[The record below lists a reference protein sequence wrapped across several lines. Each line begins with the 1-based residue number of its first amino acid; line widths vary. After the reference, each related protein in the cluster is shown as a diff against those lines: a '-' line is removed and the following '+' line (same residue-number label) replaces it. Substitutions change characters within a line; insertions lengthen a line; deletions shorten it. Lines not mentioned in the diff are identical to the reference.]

1 MSARSAAARK
11 KATSTH
17 KKAPPSAPS
26 SRSHP
31 RGFVPAE
38 YEYSYP
44 YGQNV
49 QYAQPQ
55 HHYALPPHLQSPPLP
70 PPPPESVIGTSSN
83 ESQSAPSE
91 AGDSSA
97 AIERSGF
104 RTLLDKRSDDVRKG
118 IAKTFTFRRKDS
130 KDEEIPAPVTPFQRP
145 ESSATARPPFLGDG
159 YGYDRSPPLIQS
171 RNLPY
176 YPPQQLQQ
184 NPYSPPFHQH
194 QSPTSPIDRWEVS
207 SLGPPPAAELP
218 AVPQSTGPPIK
229 RWVGGGRPPSR
240 WNKLRKDP
248 ELWNPS
254 GDVLVYLQGRGHDQP
269 ASFRLSSHV
278 IEASENRWLIAELRN
293 SVLEDQQDPTIPT
306 PPVATP
312 GYNSQLGHPTP
323 PVSEA
328 DQLDGEISYE
338 MHFPAPK
345 PLSRQDKIQ
354 HQITTRN
361 VFAMLCHASLVGIT
375 LHQALVDLHARLELY
390 RSPGE
395 PDTAGQIIT
404 YLSSRAI
411 DDMRND
417 IESAVAILAWAER
430 PGVRWSEG
438 WREAFLHCAG
448 MYRDGRGSNGCG
460 GLERCADWKYVT
472 PQTRALLERSWLE
485 MRLKVQTAEER
496 LTEFVLPDIWAGATS
511 EFRAAPP
518 VGSAKAAAERFQKML
533 VAHYSRVY
541 GSWPPP
547 RPAPTTEDEE
557 IWLTRSVARDLQRDF
572 GALYDYLVDREVVW
586 DVSEARA
593 GRKWMM
599 VSSGWNKGFDA
610 DIPGMPMTDILI
622 EFDNRLRLPHI
633 PHPYPLLPTSIPPQ
647 PPSSGGGGMFRT
659 ASSTSVQQKQQAG
672 RERRVALAYTESTN
686 IDALDT
692 SAPSPSDLVDAFSRF
707 EKNDAVAE
715 VDPAMARRGRWVLL
729 YGILQALAPVSVDA
743 PRVKHAEG
751 VSYHLSA
758 RLKRPTWS
766 KDRGVSNS
774 SALFGEVRHDMSHCW
789 TTPATWA
796 SSDPEG
802 QTDDDGLAE
811 EEVRDGFRRP
821 PRSLPEL
828 SEGGSSVRTS
838 STTRRYYPPQPLQ
851 RHPEEGQLDALSPS
865 GPGGVPKSRFFAQ
878 PRPPLKTEDSEES
891 TFLTID
897 DVAFPVPGLMTP
909 PTHALPFRP
918 QRRGTGQGMST
929 PEIRDFDDEA

>member
-11 KATSTH
+11 KATTTH
-17 KKAPPSAPS
+17 KKAPPPPAS
-26 SRSHP
+26 SRSRP
-31 RGFVPAE
+31 RAFVPAE

-55 HHYALPPHLQSPPLP
+55 HQYAPAPQMLSPPLP
-70 PPPPESVIGTSSN
+70 PPPPESVIGTSSSG
-83 ESQSAPSE
+83 SQSAPSE
-91 AGDSSA
+91 FDDPSA
-97 AIERSGF
+97 SIERSGF
-104 RTLLDKRSDDVRKG
+104 RTMLDKRSDDVRKG
-118 IAKTFTFRRKDS
+118 LAKTFTFRRKDS
-130 KDEEIPAPVTPFQRP
+130 REEEIPAPVTPFQRP
-145 ESSATARPPFLGDG
+145 ESAATARPNFVGDG
-159 YGYDRSPPLIQS
+159 YGYERPPSSTQP
-171 RNLPY
+171 RHMQY

-184 NPYSPPFHQH
+184 VPYSPPYQQH
-194 QSPTSPIDRWEVS
+194 QAPTSPIERWEVS
-207 SLGPPPAAELP
+207 SLGPPPATELP
-218 AVPQSTGPPIK
+218 AVPQSSGPPIK
-229 RWVGGGRPPSR
+229 RWVGGGRPPAR

-248 ELWNPS
+248 ELWNPN
-254 GDVLVYLQGRGHDQP
+254 GDVLVYLQARGNDQP

-278 IEASENRWLIAELRN
+278 IEASENRWLVAELRN
-293 SVLEDQQDPTIPT
+293 GVIEDREDPTIPT
-306 PPVATP
+306 PPAVAP
-312 GYNSQLGHPTP
+312 GYNSHLGHPTP
-323 PVSEA
+323 PVSES
-328 DQLDGEISYE
+328 DQLEGEISYE
-338 MHFPAPK
+338 MRFPPPK

-361 VFAMLCHASLVGIT
+361 VFAMLCHASLVGIS

-417 IESAVAILAWAER
+417 VESAVGILAWAER

-460 GLERCADWKYVT
+460 GLDRCADWKYVT

-496 LTEFVLPDIWAGATS
+496 LTDFTLPDIWAAGTAS
-511 EFRAAPP
+511 EFRTAPP
-518 VGSAKAAAERFQKML
+518 VGSAKATAERFQKML
-533 VAHYSRVY
+533 IAHYTRVY
-541 GSWPPP
+541 GSWPPA

-557 IWLTRSVARDLQRDF
+557 AWLTRSVARDLQRDF

-599 VSSGWNKGFDA
+599 VSTGWNKGFDA
-610 DIPGMPMTDILI
+610 DVPGMPMTDIII
-622 EFDNRLRLPHI
+622 EFDNRMRIPHI
-633 PHPYPLLPTSIPPQ
+633 PHPHPLLPSSIPPQ
-647 PPSSGGGGMFRT
+647 TPGPTPGGMFRT

-686 IDALDT
+686 LDALDT

-707 EKNDAVAE
+707 EKSDAVAE

-743 PRVKHAEG
+743 PRMKYCEG

-766 KDRGVSNS
+766 KDRGANNA

-796 SSDPEG
+796 SSDLEG
-802 QTDDDGLAE
+802 QTDEDELAVDE
-811 EEVRDGFRRP
+811 TRDGFRPP
-821 PRSLPEL
+821 PRGLPEL
-828 SEGGSSVRTS
+828 SEGSSVRTN
-838 STTRRYYPPQPLQ
+838 STTRRYYPPQPNQ
-851 RHPEEGQLDALSPS
+851 RRPDEGTPDLPSPS
-865 GPGGVPKSRFFAQ
+865 SPGGVPKSRFYTQSA
-878 PRPPLKTEDSEES
+878 PLAKTDSSES
-891 TFLTID
+891 TFLNID
-897 DVAFPVPGLMTP
+897 DVTFPTPGGYRTP
-909 PTHALPFRP
+909 PGQALPLRP
-918 QRRGTGQGMST
+918 QRRGEAGA
-929 PEIRDFDDEA
+929 PEIRDFDDDA